1 MLMGKG
7 LLRLTKEAAKWFQF
21 VMEQAN
27 KLAQGELDMLLSKKS
42 LRGKI
47 KDIFKIHKEM
57 IILHII
63 NLPK

>member
-27 KLAQGELDMLLSKKS
+27 KLAQGELDMLLSKK
-42 LRGKI
+42 
-47 KDIFKIHKEM
+47 
-57 IILHII
+57 
-63 NLPK
+63 NL

>member
-47 KDIFKIHKEM
+47 KDIF
-57 IILHII
+57 
-63 NLPK
+63 